1 MGKVV
6 VFLADGCEEIEAL
19 TVIDILRRGN
29 VDVLGVS
36 IKRMPLITSPPTC
49 YLCMCCFWKM
59 NQIAIRITS
68 AVCKRANMVNI
79 V

>member
-36 IKRMPLITSPPTC
+36 INDTLGI
-49 YLCMCCFWKM
+49 
-59 NQIAIRITS
+59 N
-68 AVCKRANMVNI
+68 
-79 V
+79 